1 MGKRVFSKE
10 FKLEAV
16 RQVKEQGLPKA
27 QVARDLGIHLN
38 VLRNWVSQY
47 EADSTQ
53 AFPGKGQMK
62 PGDAELAR
70 LQRELKRV
78 TAERDI
84 LKKAL
89 GYFAKEPT

>member
-1 MGKRVFSKE
+1 MGKRVHSKE
-10 FKLEAV
+10 FKREAV
-16 RQVKEQGLPKA
+16 RLVTEQGLSKT
-27 QVARDLGIHLN
+27 QVARDLGLHLN
-38 VLRNWVSQY
+38 SVRTWVKQH
-47 EADSTQ
+47 EADGEH
-53 AFPGKGQMK
+53 AFPGKGRMK
-62 PGDAELAR
+62 PADAELGR